1 MLATRLLL
9 GRGDESGSRPFRLGG
24 TRDGYLLA
32 TPANALYASTQTV
45 FNRRNYALRGYPT
58 GLRSLIGRDITLA
71 EAEWRFPIARI
82 ERGWMAPPVGLQQ
95 VYGLLFY
102 NTGKADNTQA
112 KGNDYHPGAGAE
124 INAALVLGYGF
135 PFNVRVG
142 YAHGYDTGG
151 EDQYYVTLGATF

>member
-1 MLATRLLL
+1 MLTKVSGKLSVHCPWNEPSLRVRPPTSTSASPSSPLSRLL
-9 GRGDESGSRPFRLGG
+9 
-24 TRDGYLLA
+24 
-32 TPANALYASTQTV
+32 
-45 FNRRNYALRGYPT
+45 
-58 GLRSLIGRDITLA
+58 
-71 EAEWRFPIARI
+71 
-82 ERGWMAPPVGLQQ
+82 
-95 VYGLLFY
+95 
-102 NTGKADNTQA
+102 KADNTQA